1 MVPALTLAISVLLS
15 HTRTLGAGQK
25 VTRDV
30 DRLVL
35 YGLVTLECECC
46 SAEGNRTVRLG
57 TSLTCP
63 PRA

>member
-35 YGLVTLECECC
+35 YGW
-46 SAEGNRTVRLG
+46 
-57 TSLTCP
+57 
-63 PRA
+63 